1 MDLTEIVVA
10 ALAGG
15 LAGIL
20 SALIVGNFKERKAR
34 FALVMGGTFVV
45 LGAIANAYV
54 LPIIRSWQAAA
65 QVEAAKARRWKTY
78 PIGESGLSI
87 ALPGPPQPQS
97 VELAPETQQL
107 TSSVSVYKYEGD
119 GIYIIVTEAIYAS
132 GVRADLEGAVR
143 GALANMS
150 RQTGGGLTHS
160 RAETQI
166 EGRPGATVN
175 LQIRSEEQSFDGR
188 GLFVTEANRAWSA
201 ILIYPPEQTA
211 GEEFASRVIG
221 SVSFAPMDRS
231 SAVR

>member
-20 SALIVGNFKERKAR
+20 STLIVGNFKERKTR
-34 FALVMGGTFVV
+34 FILVMGGMFVV

-54 LPIIRSWQAAA
+54 LPIIRGWQAAA
-65 QVEAAKARRWKTY
+65 QVEAAKARHWKTY
-78 PIGESGLSI
+78 TIGKSGLSI

-97 VELAPETQQL
+97 VELSPETRQL
-107 TSSVSVYKYEGD
+107 TSSASADKYEAD
-119 GIYIIVTEAIYAS
+119 GIVIIVTEAIYAS
-132 GVRADLEGAVR
+132 GVRADLEGAVN

-150 RQTGGGLTHS
+150 SQTGGGLTHS

-166 EGRPGATVN
+166 EGRPGAIVN
-175 LQIRSEEQSFDGR
+175 LQIRSEGQSLDGR
-188 GLFVTEANRAWSA
+188 GLFFTEANRAWSA
-201 ILIYPPEQTA
+201 IILYPPEQTV

-221 SVSFAPMDRS
+221 SVSFAPQR
-231 SAVR
+231 